1 MAINLA
7 SKYESQILTKW
18 QRESFLAGK
27 VTDKYSFSGVKTISI
42 YTPVTVPLNDYTRSG
57 SNRFGAPVEMQD
69 TLQEL
74 SLTQDKSFAITID
87 KGNNADQL
95 NIKGAGE
102 MMSLQMKEQ
111 MVPHLDKYALGVW
124 AKHAGK
130 SAVISAPTKSTIV
143 GLLADGLTELDN
155 QMVPDEGRWL
165 FIGASNFNLLRL
177 ADEYQVSDPLSSQIL
192 PRGVVG
198 SFMGATV
205 VKLPDS
211 YMPTGVQFIVMHR
224 DSAIFPIKLKTLRI
238 LTDVA
243 GLDGALLEGRHYFD
257 AFVLGQKANGIYVG
271 VLTANKVAVPVITLT
286 DDEASVGAVSGVEFH
301 YTVDGSDPRYSST
314 AVVYSGAVTLADGET
329 IKVVGFA
336 DGKCDSNI
344 AEETYSA

>member
-27 VTDKYSFSGVKTISI
+27 VSDKYSFNGVKTISI
-42 YTPVTVPLNDYTRSG
+42 YTPVTVELNDYTRSG
-57 SNRFGAPVEMQD
+57 TNRFGNPVEMQD

-102 MMSLQMKEQ
+102 MMSLQMKEK

-130 SAVISAPTKSTIV
+130 SAVISATTKSTIV
-143 GLLADGLTELDN
+143 SALADGLTELDN
-155 QMVPDEGRWL
+155 QMVPDEGRWI
-165 FIGASNFNLLRL
+165 FIGASKVNQLRL
-177 ADEYQVSDPLSSQIL
+177 SDEYLASDPLSSQIL

-198 SFMGATV
+198 TFMGASV

-211 YMPTGVQFIVMHR
+211 YIPTGVQFVIMHR
-224 DSAIFPIKLKTLRI
+224 DAGIFPIKLKTLRI

-243 GLDGALLEGRHYFD
+243 GLDGSLLEGRHYFD

-271 VLTANKVAVPVITLT
+271 VLTANKVADPVITLT

-301 YTVDGSDPRYSST
+301 YTVDGSDPRFSST
-314 AVVYSGAVTLADGET
+314 AEVYTGAVTLVDGQT

-336 DGKCDSNI
+336 NGKCDSDVV
-344 AEETYSA
+344 EETYSA

>member
-27 VTDKYSFSGVKTISI
+27 VSDKYSFNGVKTISI
-42 YTPVTVPLNDYTRSG
+42 YTPVTVELNDYTRSG
-57 SNRFGAPVEMQD
+57 TNRFGNPVEMQD

-130 SAVISAPTKSTIV
+130 SAVISATTKSTIV
-143 GLLADGLTELDN
+143 SALADGLTELDN
-155 QMVPDEGRWL
+155 QMVPDEGRWI
-165 FIGASNFNLLRL
+165 FIGASKVNQLRL
-177 ADEYQVSDPLSSQIL
+177 SDEYLASDPLSSQIL

-198 SFMGATV
+198 TFMGASV

-211 YMPTGVQFIVMHR
+211 YIPTGVQFVIMHR
-224 DSAIFPIKLKTLRI
+224 DAGIFPIKLKTLRI

-243 GLDGALLEGRHYFD
+243 GLDGSLLEGRHYFD

-271 VLTANKVAVPVITLT
+271 VLTANKVADPVITLT

-301 YTVDGSDPRYSST
+301 YTVDGSDPRFSST
-314 AVVYSGAVTLADGET
+314 AEVYTGAVTLEDGQT

-336 DGKCDSNI
+336 SGKCDSDVV
-344 AEETYSA
+344 EETYSA